1 MYHSRNSASV
11 SNRLVS
17 SDLSRTYLSGDYIDL
32 FLIHDPMSGRERRL
46 QTYKALQEARAEGK
60 IRSVGVSNLS
70 VGSSLS
76 SVR

>member
-1 MYHSRNSASV
+1 MYRSRNSASV

-17 SDLSRTYLSGDYIDL
+17 SDLSRTYMSGDYIDL